1 MKGYEYVK
9 GKYVIMTDEDLK
21 DVKQEHEEKA
31 VEIVDFVQLQEIDPI
46 YFNLV
51 ILCRSGR

>member
-1 MKGYEYVK
+1 
-9 GKYVIMTDEDLK
+9 MTDEDLK

-46 YFNLV
+46 YFN
-51 ILCRSGR
+51 RSYYVGR